1 MIEWFFLAQSWF
13 ALGAGLL
20 LVLMGLV
27 GRSPSGFSIS
37 LVAIS
42 ELALVIQLTLSIV
55 LVFMGQQAK
64 VDTWEFFGYLLVALM
79 IPAGGAIWALLER
92 GKWSTVVMG
101 AALLT
106 LAVMLVRM
114 WQIWSGERINFD
126 A

>member
-20 LVLMGLV
+20 LVLMGLL
-27 GRSPSGFSIS
+27 GRIPSGFSIS

-42 ELALVIQLTLSIV
+42 ELALVIQLSLSIV
-55 LVFMGQQAK
+55 LVFMGQQAR
-64 VDTWEFFGYLLVALM
+64 VDTLEFFGYLLVALM

-106 LAVMLVRM
+106 LSVMLVRM

>member
-27 GRSPSGFSIS
+27 GRIPSGFSIS

-42 ELALVIQLTLSIV
+42 ELALVIQLSLSIV
-55 LVFMGQQAK
+55 LVFMGEQAK

-106 LAVMLVRM
+106 LSVMLVRM
-114 WQIWSGERINFD
+114 YQIWTGTNPVS
-126 A
+126 

>member
-13 ALGAGLL
+13 ALGTGLL

-27 GRSPSGFSIS
+27 GRIPSGFSIS

-79 IPAGGAIWALLER
+79 IPAGGAIWALLEQ

-106 LAVMLVRM
+106 LSVMLVRM
-114 WQIWSGERINFD
+114 YQIWTGVNPVS
-126 A
+126 

>member
-27 GRSPSGFSIS
+27 GRIPSGFSIS

-42 ELALVIQLTLSIV
+42 ELALVIQLSLSIV
-55 LVFMGQQAK
+55 LVFMGEQAK

-79 IPAGGAIWALLER
+79 IPASGAIWAMLER
-92 GKWSTVVMG
+92 GKWSTVVLG

-106 LAVMLVRM
+106 LSVMLVRM
-114 WQIWSGERINFD
+114 YQIWTGVNPVS
-126 A
+126 

>member
-27 GRSPSGFSIS
+27 GRIPSGFSLS

-42 ELALVIQLTLSIV
+42 ELALVIQLSLSIV

-79 IPAGGAIWALLER
+79 VPAGGAFWALLER
-92 GKWSTVVMG
+92 SKWSTVVLG
-101 AALLT
+101 ATSLT

-114 WQIWSGERINFD
+114 WQIWSGQALNLV
-126 A
+126 

>member
-27 GRSPSGFSIS
+27 GRIPSGFSIS

-42 ELALVIQLTLSIV
+42 ELALVIQLSLSLV

-106 LAVMLVRM
+106 LSVMLVRM
-114 WQIWSGERINFD
+114 YQIWTGVNPVS
-126 A
+126 

>member
-27 GRSPSGFSIS
+27 GRIPSGFSIS

-42 ELALVIQLTLSIV
+42 ELALVIQLSLSIV

-79 IPAGGAIWALLER
+79 IPAGGAVWALLER

-114 WQIWSGERINFD
+114 YQIWTGVSPVS
-126 A
+126 

>member
-27 GRSPSGFSIS
+27 GRIPSGFSIS

-42 ELALVIQLTLSIV
+42 EIALVIQLILSIV

-64 VDTWEFFGYLLVALM
+64 VDTWEYFGYLLVALM
-79 IPAGGAIWALLER
+79 IPAGGAVWALLER

-114 WQIWSGERINFD
+114 YQIWTGVSPVS
-126 A
+126 

>member
-27 GRSPSGFSIS
+27 GRIPSGFSIS

>member
-1 MIEWFFLAQSWF
+1 
-13 ALGAGLL
+13 
-20 LVLMGLV
+20 MGLV
-27 GRSPSGFSIS
+27 GRIPSGVSIS

-42 ELALVIQLTLSIV
+42 EIALVIQLILSIV

-64 VDTWEFFGYLLVALM
+64 VDTWEYFGYLLVALM
-79 IPAGGAIWALLER
+79 IPAGGAVWALLER

-114 WQIWSGERINFD
+114 YQIWTGVSPVS
-126 A
+126 

>member
-27 GRSPSGFSIS
+27 GRIPSGFSIS

-42 ELALVIQLTLSIV
+42 ELALGIQLSLSVV

-106 LAVMLVRM
+106 LSVMLVRM
-114 WQIWSGERINFD
+114 YQIWTGVNPVS
-126 A
+126 

>member
-13 ALGAGLL
+13 ALGTGLL

-27 GRSPSGFSIS
+27 GRIPSGFSIS

-42 ELALVIQLTLSIV
+42 ELALVIQLSVSIV

-106 LAVMLVRM
+106 LSVMLVRM
-114 WQIWSGERINFD
+114 YQIWTGTNPVS
-126 A
+126 

>member
-1 MIEWFFLAQSWF
+1 MVEWFFLAQSWF

-27 GRSPSGFSIS
+27 GRIPSGFSIS

-42 ELALVIQLTLSIV
+42 ELALVTQLSLSIV
-55 LVFMGQQAK
+55 LVFMGEQAK

-106 LAVMLVRM
+106 LSVMLVRM
-114 WQIWSGERINFD
+114 YQIWTGVNPVS
-126 A
+126 

>member
-13 ALGAGLL
+13 ALGTGLL

-27 GRSPSGFSIS
+27 GRIPSGFSIS

-42 ELALVIQLTLSIV
+42 ELALVIQLSVSIV

-106 LAVMLVRM
+106 LSVMLVRM
-114 WQIWSGERINFD
+114 YQIWTGVNPVS
-126 A
+126 

>member
-1 MIEWFFLAQSWF
+1 MVEWFFLAQSWF

-27 GRSPSGFSIS
+27 GRIPSGFSIS

-42 ELALVIQLTLSIV
+42 ELALVIQLSLSIV
-55 LVFMGQQAK
+55 LVFMGEQAK

-106 LAVMLVRM
+106 LSVMLVRM
-114 WQIWSGERINFD
+114 YQIWTGVNPVS
-126 A
+126 

>member
-27 GRSPSGFSIS
+27 GRIPSGFSIS

-42 ELALVIQLTLSIV
+42 ELALVIQLSLSIV

-106 LAVMLVRM
+106 LSVMLVRM
-114 WQIWSGERINFD
+114 YQIWTGVNPVS
-126 A
+126 

>member
-27 GRSPSGFSIS
+27 GRIPSGFSIS

-42 ELALVIQLTLSIV
+42 ELALVIQLSLSIV
-55 LVFMGQQAK
+55 LLLMGQQAK

-106 LAVMLVRM
+106 LSVMLVRM
-114 WQIWSGERINFD
+114 YQIWTGVNPVS
-126 A
+126 

>member
-20 LVLMGLV
+20 LVAMGLV
-27 GRSPSGFSIS
+27 GRIPSGFSIS
-37 LVAIS
+37 LVALS
-42 ELALVIQLTLSIV
+42 ELALVVQLVVSVV
-55 LVFMGQQAK
+55 LVAMGQQAK
-64 VDTWEFFGYLLVALM
+64 VDTVEFFGYLLVALM

-92 GKWSTVVMG
+92 GKWSTVIMG

-114 WQIWSGERINFD
+114 YQIWTGVNPVS
-126 A
+126 

>member
-27 GRSPSGFSIS
+27 GRIPSGFSIS

-42 ELALVIQLTLSIV
+42 ELALVVQLSLSIV
-55 LVFMGQQAK
+55 LVFMGEQAK

-106 LAVMLVRM
+106 LSVMLVRM
-114 WQIWSGERINFD
+114 YQIWTGVNPVS
-126 A
+126 

>member
-27 GRSPSGFSIS
+27 GRIPSGFSIS

-42 ELALVIQLTLSIV
+42 ELALVIQLSVSIV

-79 IPAGGAIWALLER
+79 IPAGGAVWALLER

-114 WQIWSGERINFD
+114 YQIWTGVSPVS
-126 A
+126 

>member
-27 GRSPSGFSIS
+27 GRIPSGFSIS
-37 LVAIS
+37 LVSIS

-114 WQIWSGERINFD
+114 YQIWTGVSPVS
-126 A
+126 